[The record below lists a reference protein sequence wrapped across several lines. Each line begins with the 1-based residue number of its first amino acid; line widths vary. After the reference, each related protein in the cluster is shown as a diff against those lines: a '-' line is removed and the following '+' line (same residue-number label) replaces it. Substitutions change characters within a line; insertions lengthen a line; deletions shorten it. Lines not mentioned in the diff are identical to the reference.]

1 MRIGGR
7 GRQSTR
13 KDTDQTKEL
22 AAKEA
27 SADTKKG
34 RSTRKE
40 PGGKNDRGGILLRKK
55 RKECR
60 GMMIRIGTTSEPEG
74 TLLKKRRSSRI
85 GDRGLRSESNH
96 SLTGRSGKIILLTKR
111 GRPVAREERR
121 LTNSGLLALL
131 QMLFS

>member
-22 AAKEA
+22 AAKKE

-40 PGGKNDRGGILLRKK
+40 PGGKNDRGGILSK
-55 RKECR
+55 REGKNV
-60 GMMIRIGTTSEPEG
+60 TSLISERCSNGPG
-74 TLLKKRRSSRI
+74 WTLQNNTA
-85 GDRGLRSESNH
+85 GDRQIPELAITYRRAAEGLPLTDQRL
-96 SLTGRSGKIILLTKR
+96 SL
-111 GRPVAREERR
+111 
-121 LTNSGLLALL
+121 GLH
-131 QMLFS
+131 QDRKSQK

>member
-22 AAKEA
+22 AAKKE

-40 PGGKNDRGGILLRKK
+40 PSGKNDRGGILLRKG

-60 GMMIRIGTTSEPEG
+60 GMMIRIGMTSEPEG
-74 TLLKKRRSSRI
+74 TLLKKKRGSSRI
-85 GDRGLRSESNH
+85 GVRGLRSESNH
-96 SLTGRSGKIILLTKR
+96 NLMGGLGKILLTKR
-111 GRPVAREERR
+111 GRPVGREE
-121 LTNSGLLALL
+121 
-131 QMLFS
+131 

>member
-13 KDTDQTKEL
+13 KDTDQTEELTAKKE
-22 AAKEA
+22 
-27 SADTKKG
+27 SAGTKKG
-34 RSTRKE
+34 RRTRKE
-40 PGGKNDRGGILLRKK
+40 PGGILLRKR

-60 GMMIRIGTTSEPEG
+60 GMIRIGTTSEPEG

-85 GDRGLRSESNH
+85 AGRGLRSESNH
-96 SLTGRSGKIILLTKR
+96 SLMGRLGKILLTKR